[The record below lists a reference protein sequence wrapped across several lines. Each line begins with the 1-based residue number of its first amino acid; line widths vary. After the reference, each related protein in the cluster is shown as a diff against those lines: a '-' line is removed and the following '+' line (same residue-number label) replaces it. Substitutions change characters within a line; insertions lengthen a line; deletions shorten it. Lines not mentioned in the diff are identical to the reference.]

1 MGWHPN
7 FTLVRLEKIH
17 KALKRQ
23 IKVEKYIERLE
34 SAELNCNAVKAVSN
48 LCKFSRLM
56 TDKQLIIFL
65 SSKLLASSKQKV
77 SFIRASFCIKWR
89 ECV

>member
-56 TDKQLIIFL
+56 TDKQLIVCRDNKPL
-65 SSKLLASSKQKV
+65 SSSKQNT
-77 SFIRASFCIKWR
+77 SFI
-89 ECV
+89 

>member
-48 LCKFSRLM
+48 LCQLSRLM
-56 TDKQLIIFL
+56 TDKQLIICPDNKSL
-65 SSKLLASSKQKV
+65 SSSKHSV
-77 SFIRASFCIKWR
+77 SFIRASFCIKLNWM
-89 ECV
+89 C

>member
-23 IKVEKYIERLE
+23 IKVGKYIERLE
-34 SAELNCNAVKAVSN
+34 SAEINCHAVKAVSN
-48 LCKFSRLM
+48 LCQLSRLM
-56 TDKQLIIFL
+56 TDQQLIIFI
-65 SSKLLASSKQKV
+65 SSKPLLPIKQSI
-77 SFIRASFCIKWR
+77 SFMRAIVEWR
-89 ECV
+89 EFM